1 MGFELRYYQNEA
13 IKSIID
19 YWDAGG
25 GNPLIEMATGVGKS
39 MVLAGLTKK
48 LLEDYPAM
56 RILMVVHR
64 KKLIRQNF
72 GALLKAWPDAPVGIY
87 SAGLGKRDAH
97 HRITF
102 AGIQSVYNKVRQL
115 GPRDVILID
124 ECHLVPAKGEGQ
136 YRQLLDDMHAI
147 APHARVCGFTATPY
161 RTDTGR
167 LDAGSSRLFDETIYK
182 YDIGKGIADGYL
194 APLVSRAGIDEIDV
208 SNVRRA
214 GGEFVGTEL
223 EKVSFDI
230 IDKAVAEICEIGKTR
245 KSWLIFCPGIKH
257 SEAVCAALKARGI
270 ICGTVHSGNAE
281 GLNDSNLERFEKGEI
296 RALASADMITTG
308 FDAPGVD
315 LIAML
320 RATLSVSLYVQIAG
334 RGTRVVWPHGFDQN
348 KGDAEDRINA
358 IARSPKP
365 NCLVLDY
372 AGNIRR
378 HGPVD
383 AVGAESKTFN
393 PESDTGKVSVDSVR
407 AKECPGCQELIA
419 INSIT
424 CKICGHEFPREE
436 KPKHEAEAEKS
447 VGILSGEKVPPQQ
460 IPVVDWRLDRH
471 TKAYSPDSVR
481 VTYIAGISE
490 YREWLAF
497 EHGGYASQKAMQWWA
512 MHGGSSP
519 YPKTTDE
526 ALHRMEELTMPVT
539 ISVKPNKKYFDIVG
553 RSFPAR
559 RELEAA
565 E

>member
-1 MGFELRYYQNEA
+1 MITLRPYQNDA
-13 IKSIID
+13 IAAVKS
-19 YWDAGG
+19 YWERGG
-25 GNPLIEMATGVGKS
+25 GNPLVEMATGTGKS
-39 MVLAGLTKK
+39 MVIAELTRS
-48 LLEDYPAM
+48 LMEEYPMM
-56 RILMVVHR
+56 RVLMLVHVR
-64 KKLIRQNF
+64 ELVQQNF
-72 GALLKAWPDAPVGIY
+72 TALLKVWPDAPAGVY

-102 AGIQSVYNKVRQL
+102 ASIQSVYRRADLL
-115 GPRDVILID
+115 GSRDLIHID
-124 ECHLVPAKGEGQ
+124 EAHLVPAKGEGM
-136 YRQLLDDMHAI
+136 YRQLLDDIHSRS
-147 APHARVCGFTATPY
+147 PHARVCGFSATPY
-161 RTDTGR
+161 RMDTGR
-167 LDAGSSRLFDETIYK
+167 LDAGSARLFDETVFK
-182 YDIGKGIADGYL
+182 YGVAEGIEDGYL
-194 APLVSRAGIDEIDV
+194 SPLVSKAGLTEIDV
-208 SNVRRA
+208 SGVQKR
-214 GGEFVGTEL
+214 GGEFVPAQL
-223 EKVSFDI
+223 ESASDKITAQAVS
-230 IDKAVAEICEIGKTR
+230 EICEFGR
-245 KSWLIFCPGIKH
+245 SRRSWLIFCAGVKHAFNVRDAMRGLGI
-257 SEAVCAALKARGI
+257 SCETVTGDTPSGERDSILRRFKA
-270 ICGTVHSGNAE
+270 
-281 GLNDSNLERFEKGEI
+281 GEI
-296 RALASADMITTG
+296 KCLTNAQVLTTG

-315 LIAML
+315 LVVML
-320 RATLSVSLYVQIAG
+320 RPTLSTGLYVQIVG
-334 RGTRVVWPHGFDQN
+334 RGTRL
-348 KGDAEDRINA
+348 
-358 IARSPKP
+358 SPGKE

-407 AKECPGCQELIA
+407 AKECPDCQELIA

-460 IPVVDWRLDRH
+460 TPVVDWRLDRH

-519 YPKTTDE
+519 YPKNTDE